1 MIEPLLTAILTLFIG
16 VVIYVLGQIAS
27 KFFIEPVHEL
37 SQTIGRIGDSLIFYA
52 NVYTNKVDPK
62 KHKEANEILRQQ
74 TSMLKAR
81 AQMVRWYSLFHRLG
95 FIPSKEDI
103 AAAHFELIGISNLTP
118 RDSSD
123 CVTNLKRSNK
133 VKILLRLIDKAE
145 QSNLLTE

>member
-1 MIEPLLTAILTLFIG
+1 MTSILFHDSKP
-16 VVIYVLGQIAS
+16 VAS
-27 KFFIEPVHEL
+27 
-37 SQTIGRIGDSLIFYA
+37 GAYA
-52 NVYTNKVDPK
+52 LRGAGIKVDPK